1 MIIFEIKRFFYI
13 YLKLFDFNNQTL
25 TRRSLGIALLGLM
38 MGLAAPWV
46 SAETDCQA
54 QRCDANGENCQR
66 VSLMPVAQCETLLAI
81 YQSTQGSDWWQNQG
95 WNTSNE
101 PREFV
106 LVQTA
111 NNGQVVALNLF
122 QNNLQG
128 SLPDLSSLTSLT
140 ELVVR
145 NNQLTGK
152 IPRLTAL
159 TQLEKVSFYENQL
172 CGPIPDLTGLSHLT
186 QLDLS
191 HNQLTGPIPD
201 LSQLKNL
208 QTLGLGG
215 NQLCRDK
222 EADYAGFDSILSHY
236 PLCSDDDVYP
246 PCVKYALLVHHD
258 GNGSGRVIGDGIDC
272 GRDCDEKY
280 DENTVVTLT
289 ASPAADS
296 TFAGWSEACSG
307 TELSCQVSLTQYRPV
322 TATFDKRPSYVL
334 TVNKTGSGTGSVTGD
349 GIDCGDECN
358 QEYLEQTDVS
368 LTAVSADDSTFV
380 GWSGACS
387 GTDACQVSMTAAQ
400 HVSAAFDLV
409 PVIQEYALTV
419 NKPGNGTGRVIG
431 EGIDCGDD
439 CNQAYIENTEVSL
452 TANSADGSR
461 FAGWSGACS
470 GTDACQVSMTQAQHL
485 IATFDLVPII
495 HDYLLTVNKLG
506 TGVGSVVGDGIDC
519 GDDCN
524 QTYTENTQVT
534 LVATP
539 AADCYFVSW
548 NGACSGTEPCQLMMS
563 QAQTVT
569 ARFNLIPVTQKA
581 DLEFVGLKDFY
592 QIGEFVTLDL
602 VEYLQTPIR
611 SELVDLWV
619 AVESPDSSFYYMTE
633 LPLQP
638 FSLKPQPYR
647 RDIVS
652 RELVDTEARYHLL
665 YFDVPAGI
673 GGTYSFYA
681 IYNEAGADLS
691 QLLKTQQSNLAYA
704 STDLSNNLNP
714 SSLSVS
720 STLTMLVGEELELV
734 VDSDTT
740 LDAIRSN
747 CHIKPAGFV
756 QSQSAVSD
764 DGDGVSCYLKAVK
777 PGSVTLTTVDKNGNT
792 LETAIIVR

>member
-1 MIIFEIKRFFYI
+1 MNIFKVKLFFYI
-13 YLKLFDFNNQTL
+13 YFNLKKFITL
-25 TRRSLGIALLGLM
+25 TRRSLGIALLGLV
-38 MGLAAPWV
+38 MGLLVPGV

-81 YQSTQGSDWWQNQG
+81 YHSTEGPDWWKNQG

-106 LVQTA
+106 LVDTA

-128 SLPDLSSLTSLT
+128 WLPDLSSLTSLK

-145 NNQLTGK
+145 NNHLTGK
-152 IPRLTAL
+152 IPRLSAL
-159 TQLEKVSFYENQL
+159 TQLEKVSFYDNQL
-172 CGPIPDLTGLSHLT
+172 CGSIPDLTGLSHLK

-191 HNQLTGPIPD
+191 NNQLTGPIPD
-201 LSQLKNL
+201 LSPLNNL

-222 EADYAGFDSILSHY
+222 NADYAGFESIISHY

-246 PCVKYALLVHHD
+246 PCVKYAVSVSHD
-258 GNGSGRVIGDGIDC
+258 GNGSGSVIGEGIDC
-272 GRDCDEKY
+272 GSDCDEKY
-280 DENTVVTLT
+280 DENTVVMLT

-296 TFAGWSEACSG
+296 TFAGWNGACSG
-307 TELSCQVSLTQYRPV
+307 TDLSCQVSLTQYRPV
-322 TATFDKRPSYVL
+322 TATFDKVPSYVL
-334 TVNKTGSGTGSVTGD
+334 MVNKTGSGAGSVTGE
-349 GIDCGDECN
+349 GIECGDDCN
-358 QEYLEQTDVS
+358 EEYLDKTEVS
-368 LTAVSADDSTFV
+368 LTAVSAADSTFA

-387 GTDACQVSMTAAQ
+387 GTDVCQVSMTAAQ
-400 HVSAAFDLV
+400 NVGAAFDLV
-409 PVIQEYALTV
+409 PIIHDYALTV
-419 NKPGNGTGRVIG
+419 NQSGSGTGRVIG

-439 CNQAYIENTEVSL
+439 CNQVYIEMTEVSL
-452 TANSADGSR
+452 TATPAADST

-470 GTDACQVSMTQAQHL
+470 GTDACQVIMTAAQNVV
-485 IATFDLVPII
+485 ATFELVPIV
-495 HDYLLTVNKLG
+495 HDYVLTVNKVG
-506 TGVGSVVGDGIDC
+506 TGAGSVVGEGIEC

-524 QTYTENTQVT
+524 QTYTENTEVT

-539 AADCYFVSW
+539 AADSYFVSW
-548 NGACSGTEPCQLMMS
+548 NGVCTGTEPCQVMMS

-569 ARFNLIPVTQKA
+569 ATFNLIPVSQKV

-602 VEYLQTPIR
+602 VEHLQTPIR
-611 SELVDLWV
+611 SALIDLWV
-619 AVESPDSSFYYMTE
+619 AAESPDRSFYYMTE
-633 LPLQP
+633 FPLQP
-638 FSLKPQPYR
+638 FSLNPQPYR
-647 RDIVS
+647 RGIVS
-652 RELVDTEARYHLL
+652 RDLVDTEARYHLL
-665 YFDVPAGI
+665 YFDVPAGV
-673 GGTYSFYA
+673 GGTYYFYA

-691 QLLKTQQSNLAYA
+691 QLLKTQQSNLAFA
-704 STDLSNNLNP
+704 STVLSNNLNP

-747 CHIKPAGFV
+747 CHIKPVGFV

-777 PGSVTLTTVDKNGNT
+777 PGNVILTTVDKDGNS